1 MHKYR
6 TFKTFPLKVEFNLKD
21 WESLRRRGLSAK
33 PAACCVQSD
42 GVLVKHYRSC
52 DVCALHVSR
61 VVATDGKSL
70 MGKAMSVRLAL
81 GALGFLKKDKKKI
94 RALHHK
100 ETRVS
105 VT

>member
-1 MHKYR
+1 MQKYE

-21 WESLRRRGLSAK
+21 LESLRRRGLSAE

-42 GVLVKHYRSC
+42 RVLVKHYRSC
-52 DVCALHVSR
+52 DVCALRVSHT
-61 VVATDGKSL
+61 VATDEKSL
-70 MGKAMSVRLAL
+70 MEKAMSVRLAL
-81 GALGFLKKDKKKI
+81 GALYFLKKKKKI